1 MFYEVWGLL
10 LERADQVL
18 RLEVRDHVGDPAA
31 RAQLDAVATLLG
43 DLGAMWPRLYVGLQD
58 ETIVLVAGAA
68 TDPAPP
74 ASGPDP
80 LKAYDDAVQALGDR
94 IAAARHLPGPERERA
109 LRAVRE
115 SILGAATV
123 QGEIVEAASVRS
135 ADRPGRRI

>member
-1 MFYEVWGLL
+1 MFYEVWGPL

-31 RAQLDAVATLLG
+31 RAQLDAVATLLS
-43 DLGAMWPRLYVGLQD
+43 DLGAMWPHVFEALQD
-58 ETIVLVAGAA
+58 ETILLAGGAGRA
-68 TDPAPP
+68 PARP

-80 LKAYDDAVQALGDR
+80 LAAHGDAVQALGDR
-94 IAAARHLPGPERERA
+94 ITAARRLRGPERERA

-123 QGEIVEAASVRS
+123 QGEIVEAASARS